1 MLVYTRAPH
10 RICKEAALKKR
21 FLIASLLYA
30 GLLVALWFGFRRSPL
45 AASLDGNFSRGF
57 ASFAI
62 LLAPLWFLGFDATE
76 LLKRLPKSAQVAI
89 ATLFALPYFVFNAG
103 TAAFRWQFA
112 AIMIALPVVLAAI
125 VALPGV
131 LSRMHW
137 RDGIVIAGIAV
148 IHFLKL
154 LLPAWSGVTFFSKL
168 FLADIVLYCFLVVR
182 ALEGAGY
189 SLVPTRSAVR
199 TGMRELVLYVPIAVV
214 AGESM
219 GFIHFHAAAVGL
231 DRVIGAVLLTFLLI
245 AIPEELF
252 FRAILQNLLETRLG
266 RRRAL
271 LLAAFLFG
279 LSHFN
284 HGTGFNWKYVL
295 LASVAGIF
303 YGRAW
308 RANRQIF
315 ASVVTHTAVDVLWSL
330 WFR

>member
-1 MLVYTRAPH
+1 M
-10 RICKEAALKKR
+10 
-21 FLIASLLYA
+21 
-30 GLLVALWFGFRRSPL
+30 
-45 AASLDGNFSRGF
+45 
-57 ASFAI
+57 
-62 LLAPLWFLGFDATE
+62 GFDATE

-103 TAAFRWQFA
+103 TATFRWQFA

-125 VALPGV
+125 VAVPGV
-131 LSRMHW
+131 LGRMHW

-148 IHFLKL
+148 IYFLKL
-154 LLPAWSGVTFFSKL
+154 LLPAWNGLTFFPKL

-189 SLVPTRSAVR
+189 SLVPTRLAVR
-199 TGMRELVLYVPIAVV
+199 TGMRELVFYIPLAIV

-219 GFIHFHAAAVGL
+219 DFIHFHPASVGL
-231 DRVIGAVLLTFLLI
+231 HRVIGAVLLTFLLI

-252 FRAILQNLLETRLG
+252 FRSILQNLLESRFG
-266 RRRAL
+266 RRPAL
-271 LLAAFLFG
+271 LLAAALFG
-279 LSHFN
+279 LAHFN
-284 HGTGFNWKYVL
+284 HGPSFNWKYVL
-295 LASVAGIF
+295 LASIAGIF

-315 ASVVTHTAVDVLWSL
+315 ASVVTHTAVDVLWLL